1 MGYKKAFS
9 FTTIVVSDKLLIIY
23 NNICNV
29 DLICLIYIFIKF
41 NENIGNLGCEHI
53 GKKPL

>member
-1 MGYKKAFS
+1 FS
-9 FTTIVVSDKLLIIY
+9 VVSDKLLIIY
-23 NNICNV
+23 NNICNM